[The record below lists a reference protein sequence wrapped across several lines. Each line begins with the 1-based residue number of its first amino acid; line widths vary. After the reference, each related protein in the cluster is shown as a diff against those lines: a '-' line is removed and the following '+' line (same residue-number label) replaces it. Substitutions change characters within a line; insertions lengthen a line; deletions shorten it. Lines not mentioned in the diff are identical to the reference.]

1 MVISKLMDKDE
12 ETKFRLGGCKFW
24 HDCDTC
30 IFNVCIMEEGEW
42 TPGDLEK
49 AIKIL
54 TAFMPRQPAK
64 QSNR

>member
-30 IFNVCIMEEGEW
+30 IFGVCIMEEGEW
-42 TPGDLEK
+42 LPEDLEK
-49 AIKIL
+49 ALKIL
-54 TAFMPRQPAK
+54 WDYLGK
-64 QSNR
+64 E